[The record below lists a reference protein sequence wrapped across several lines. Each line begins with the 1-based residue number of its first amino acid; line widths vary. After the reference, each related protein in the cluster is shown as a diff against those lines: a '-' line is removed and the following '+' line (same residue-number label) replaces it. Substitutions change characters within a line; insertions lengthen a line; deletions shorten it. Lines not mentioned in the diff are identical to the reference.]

1 MEHNRRPRKKTIT
14 SAKPPQLRLTLRD
27 VAILEDL
34 YTSRYMT
41 APQIQAL
48 HWRENR
54 GGQFGQLKA
63 CQHRLRLMHDAGLVR
78 RIEPFIHY
86 TEGKKPLIYAINK
99 AGAQVLTNELG
110 IDPTTIDYKPQSGE
124 ENYPFLQHLLDTTEL
139 RIAFTV
145 ATEAAGLQLELWR
158 NERELKSEGM
168 SDVIVLTDPEGK
180 KHKAAVVP
188 DAVVCLNRAG
198 KRAIFLLEIDRRTV
212 TVDPTKWEKRGWAR
226 KVRTYTAYFES
237 EAYKQRYGE
246 HIAQVLTVTTGET
259 RLTHLKEATEAAQGG
274 KRFWFATFEAATKPE
289 QLLTEAI
296 WVRAGMDG
304 LHALIR

>member
-1 MEHNRRPRKKTIT
+1 MKTTT
-14 SAKPPQLRLTLRD
+14 SASSSSLRLTLRD
-27 VAILEDL
+27 VAVLEDI
-34 YTSRYMT
+34 YTARYMT

-63 CQHRLRLMHDAGLVR
+63 CQRRLRLMYDAGLVR

-86 TEGKKPLIYAINK
+86 TEGKKPLIYAIDK

-110 IDPTTIDYKPQSGE
+110 IDPATIDYKPQSGE

-139 RIAFTV
+139 RIAFTA
-145 ATEAAGLQLELWR
+145 ATEAVGLQLETWR

-212 TVDPTKWEKRGWAR
+212 TVDPTKWEKRGWSR
-226 KVRTYTAYFES
+226 KVRTYIAYFES
-237 EAYKQRYGE
+237 AAYQQRYGE
-246 HIAQVLTVTTGET
+246 HVAQVLTVTTGEK
-259 RLTHLKEATEAAQGG
+259 RLAHLKEATEAAGGG
-274 KRFWFATFEAATKPE
+274 KRFWFSTFEQAMQKE
-289 QLLTEAI
+289 NLLTAPI
-296 WVRAGMDG
+296 WTRANMDG
-304 LHALIR
+304 LHALLR